1 MRSYKA
7 IKVRL
12 WVLWDSFS
20 RFLKVDNVRFN
31 TRDTMEGKTH
41 YFIKT

>member
-20 RFLKVDNVRFN
+20 RFLKVDNVWFN
-31 TRDTMEGKTH
+31 TRDNERKNSLF
-41 YFIKT
+41 Y